1 MQKSLTDVDLKG
13 GDSGQIEAVFST
25 FDVIDKDGDVT
36 LKGAF
41 TDGAP
46 VVISAYG
53 HTSWDGSLPIGKG
66 TIHEDGNQAVMRGEF
81 FLGTTHGRDAW
92 ETVKQLSAAGL
103 QEWSYSLR
111 DVVAKRGKFDGQDVR
126 IIERV
131 KSVTEVSPVLLG
143 AGEGTRTLSTK
154 STKFSEHIDTVRT
167 EVDEL
172 VARAQGVMTL
182 RASQGKSIAP
192 ASAAALEELVSTF
205 DRLKE
210 LLASDHETSATDAP
224 QSLDEIA
231 GEYLRFVA
239 LSQGATP

>member
-1 MQKSLTDVDLKG
+1 MHKALTDVTLKG
-13 GDSGQIEAVFST
+13 PDSGLIEAVFST

-41 TDGAP
+41 TEGAP

-53 HTSWDGSLPIGKG
+53 HTSWDGALPIGKG
-66 TIHEDGNQAVMRGEF
+66 SIHEDGQQAVMRGEF
-81 FLGTTHGRDAW
+81 FLNTTHGRDAW
-92 ETVKQLSAAGL
+92 ETVKQLSSAGL

-111 DVVAKRGKFDGQDVR
+111 DVVSKRGKVDGQNVR

-131 KSVTEVSPVLLG
+131 NSVTEVSPVLLG
-143 AGEGTRTLSTK
+143 AGTDTRTLSTK

-172 VARAQGVMTL
+172 LVRAQGVMTL

-192 ASAAALEELVSTF
+192 ASVAALDELVSTVE
-205 DRLKE
+205 RLKE
-210 LLASDHETSATDAP
+210 LMAVDRAPDPEVSDT
-224 QSLDEIA
+224 SLDELA
-231 GEYLRFVA
+231 AEYLRFVA
-239 LSQGATP
+239 FTQGVIT